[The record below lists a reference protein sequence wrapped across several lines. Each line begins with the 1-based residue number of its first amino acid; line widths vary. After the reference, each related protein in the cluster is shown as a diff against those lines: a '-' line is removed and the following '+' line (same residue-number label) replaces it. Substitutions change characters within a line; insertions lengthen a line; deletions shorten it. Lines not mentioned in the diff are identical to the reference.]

1 MIRFPPEKPRAIT
14 DKKQREG
21 FVTVTEKKK
30 TNWRKSEPKCGSD
43 ADAGFGR
50 EKKRRE

>member
-1 MIRFPPEKPRAIT
+1 MIRFPPEKPAAIT

-30 TNWRKSEPKCGSD
+30 TNRRKSEPKCGSD
-43 ADAGFGR
+43 GGSDQLR
-50 EKKRRE
+50 EPE